1 MPDDTDVLLFFCN
14 EYWEEIRHTENQR
27 ATLTNLIILIASAVL
42 GLFVQWGLSKAFIP
56 LAILL
61 ILLGLYGAAITL
73 KLYERYNF
81 LQNRLY
87 LFYNKINDLHPNAEF
102 LKLRA
107 DADAKHKEQFPKLSR
122 MRVHQL
128 WLTIHAAISI
138 AGIVITILI
147 LYRR

>member
-1 MPDDTDVLLFFCN
+1 MPDDTDVLLFFCD

-42 GLFVQWGLSKAFIP
+42 GLFVQWGLSRGFIP
-56 LAILL
+56 LAVLL

-81 LQNRLY
+81 LQSRLY
-87 LFYNKINDLHPNAEF
+87 LFYDKIDGLHPNAEF
-102 LKLRA
+102 LRLRA
-107 DADAKHKEQFPKLSR
+107 DADARHKGHFPKLSK

-128 WLTIHAAISI
+128 WLTIHVAISV
-138 AGIVITILI
+138 AGVVLTVLI
-147 LYRR
+147 LYRT